1 MKPRES
7 RTLLPRRE
15 LFNKRAVFFS
25 LKIVPR
31 DPVIVELIVSLQ
43 SIYIYIYFIFFNIFS
58 SFLEEKNIERYFEG
72 VAIWR
77 MEESIIRNEGV

>member
-31 DPVIVELIVSLQ
+31 DPIIVSLQ